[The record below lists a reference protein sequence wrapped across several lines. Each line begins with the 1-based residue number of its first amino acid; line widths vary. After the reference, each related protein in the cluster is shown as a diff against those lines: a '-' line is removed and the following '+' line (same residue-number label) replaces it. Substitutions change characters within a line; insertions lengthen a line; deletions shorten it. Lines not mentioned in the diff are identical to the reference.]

1 MSDINSERFDCD
13 WKDDE
18 IGMKHDY
25 REDGDYVLAEYA
37 IKLQARIDELEADLI
52 RYRERSEKVTKQCIT
67 LNARIDELGR
77 EHRAMLI
84 NCRQEDDAE
93 NAEITRLNAVLR
105 ELIADHHN
113 EEAKEY
119 WLNRVNDCARNR
131 GADEEIDPTPW
142 CSGCGAIEAEQ
153 CECGPICENN

>member
-37 IKLQARIDELEADLI
+37 IKLQARIDELKADLI

-67 LNARIDELGR
+67 LNTRIDEL
-77 EHRAMLI
+77 EAALKKAVDNDTHQHERA
-84 NCRQEDDAE
+84 E
-93 NAEITRLNAVLR
+93 RLNAVLDR
-105 ELIADHHN
+105 LGNGH
-113 EEAKEY
+113 
-119 WLNRVNDCARNR
+119 WLNDDGYIQDELKARIEYARNK
-131 GADEEIDPTPW
+131 GEK
-142 CSGCGAIEAEQ
+142 G
-153 CECGPICENN
+153 